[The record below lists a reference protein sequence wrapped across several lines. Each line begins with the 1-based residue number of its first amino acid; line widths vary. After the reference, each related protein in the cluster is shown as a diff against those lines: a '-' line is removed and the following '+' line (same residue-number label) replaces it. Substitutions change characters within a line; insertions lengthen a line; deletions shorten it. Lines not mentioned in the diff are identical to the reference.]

1 MRMSRLNRILIVE
14 DEPMISMMLEN
25 FLDCLDREVAGSADN
40 VQDALRLV
48 ACTEIDAVIL
58 DLHLRNGE
66 KSTPVAVELMSRGIP
81 FIVASGGSLAME
93 DVFED
98 APVLSKPFNI
108 QSMEDALT
116 AIEKDSLAIRAA

>member
-1 MRMSRLNRILIVE
+1 MTRLNRILIVE
-14 DEPMISMMLEN
+14 DEPLISMMLEN

-48 ACTEIDAVIL
+48 ACTDIDAVIL
-58 DLHLRNGE
+58 DLHLLDGE
-66 KSTPVAVELMSRGIP
+66 KSTPVALELISRGIP
-81 FIVASGGSLAME
+81 FILASGGSGSLE

-108 QSMEDALT
+108 QSMEDALA
-116 AIEKDSLAIRAA
+116 AIETDSMAVKAA